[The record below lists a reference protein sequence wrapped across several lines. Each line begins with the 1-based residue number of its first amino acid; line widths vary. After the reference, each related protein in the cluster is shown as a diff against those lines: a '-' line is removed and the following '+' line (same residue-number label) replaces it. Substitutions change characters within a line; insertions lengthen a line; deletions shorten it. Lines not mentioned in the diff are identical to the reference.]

1 MEPVSRTSAAGP
13 GSPGPTRAEE
23 RRLRESAREIEA
35 VFVQQLLKTMRQASP
50 GGVLTGTGQRVY
62 QDMMDQELARAMA
75 KGGGLGLADMLVRDV
90 LRRQGAEKN
99 PSSEAPSVP
108 TKVEGGKP

>member
-1 MEPVSRTSAAGP
+1 MEPVTRPTA
-13 GSPGPTRAEE
+13 SPAPAMSRAEE

-50 GGVLTGTGQRVY
+50 GGPLSGTGQRVY
-62 QDMMDQELARAMA
+62 QDMMDQELGRAIA
-75 KGGGLGLADMLVRDV
+75 KGGGLGLADMLVRDI

-99 PSSEAPSVP
+99 PSSEAPQVP